1 MVSKLTASQLAEKK
15 GVSKAT
21 VSQMTK
27 RGRITRGPDD
37 LYDMRLPENAAYL
50 ATKKTQ
56 QRTTERTTGRR
67 RGGKPAGK
75 SEQPSKPSKP
85 KRDPGGK
92 LRAQIPAGGGQLR
105 FDGETWDMADLRKKV
120 SDANKVEQENA
131 VRRGELVE
139 RADVRKV
146 FAKVYTIIASQ
157 VKPLPEKYGS
167 DVAAGFNLPE
177 GSIPRVQELMSI
189 DTLRALGQIKAE
201 FNVYLDTIG
210 EELLDAE

>member
-1 MVSKLTASQLAEKK
+1 MVSMLTASQLAEKK

-27 RGRITRGPDD
+27 RGRITRGSDG
-37 LYDMRLPENAAYL
+37 LYDMSLTENSAYL
-50 ATKKTQ
+50 ATQKRQ
-56 QRTTERTTGRR
+56 QRQVTRATGRR

-75 SEQPSKPSKP
+75 SEHASKPSKP

-92 LRAQIPAGGGQLR
+92 RRAEVPEGGGQLE
-105 FDGETWDMADLRKKV
+105 FDGETFNMAELRKKV
-120 SDANKVEQENA
+120 ADANKVEQENA

-167 DVAAGFNLPE
+167 DVAAAYSLPE
-177 GSIPRVQELMSI
+177 GSIPRVQELMSM

-201 FNVYLDTIG
+201 FNVFLDVIG
-210 EELLDAE
+210 EELIDGD

>member
-1 MVSKLTASQLAEKK
+1 MLTASQLAEKK

-27 RGRITRGPDD
+27 RGRITRGSDG
-37 LYDMRLPENAAYL
+37 LYDMSLTENSAYL
-50 ATKKTQ
+50 ATQKRQ
-56 QRTTERTTGRR
+56 QRQVTRATGRR

-75 SEQPSKPSKP
+75 SEHASKPSKP

-92 LRAQIPAGGGQLR
+92 RRAEVPEGGGQLE
-105 FDGETWDMADLRKKV
+105 FDGETFNMAELRKKV
-120 SDANKVEQENA
+120 ADANKVEQENA

-167 DVAAGFNLPE
+167 DVAAAYSLPE
-177 GSIPRVQELMSI
+177 GSIPRVQELMSM

-201 FNVYLDTIG
+201 FNVFLDVIG
-210 EELLDAE
+210 EELIDGD